1 VIRAAVS
8 AAAMFAAVAPVRAE
22 TPASAPAP
30 ATTITATEA
39 PAAAQQGIAI
49 GVEVGEPT
57 SATVGWWKGGLGV
70 SAALGSG
77 TFEGV
82 GLSFHADAQLVIA
95 RLAPKI
101 PVRVGLGGRYYHHGY
116 DAMSFDEVPDSHI
129 GIRASA
135 AIALETGAM
144 QLYAEVAP
152 GIDVY
157 RSASCTLASGAY
169 SVCPHTQEL
178 PFFVQLVV
186 GARWFLSN

>member
-8 AAAMFAAVAPVRAE
+8 AAAIVAAVAPVRAD
-22 TPASAPAP
+22 TPAP
-30 ATTITATEA
+30 ATTITETETS
-39 PAAAQQGIAI
+39 AAAQQGIAL

-57 SATVGWWKGGLGV
+57 SVTVGWWKGDLGV
-70 SAALGSG
+70 SAAVGSG

-82 GLSFHADAQLVIA
+82 GLSFHADAQLVVA

-135 AIALETGAM
+135 AIALETGAI

-152 GIDVY
+152 GVDVY

-169 SVCPHTQEL
+169 SICPHTQEL